1 MTNESQ
7 VQNTLG
13 GSMPRL
19 ADGLEEGMCGSGS
32 QGLGFETNPSK
43 GVILLTG
50 IEEPFGGAG
59 LGESGS

>member
-1 MTNESQ
+1 
-7 VQNTLG
+7 
-13 GSMPRL
+13 MPRL

-32 QGLGFETNPSK
+32 QGWGFETNLSK

-59 LGESGS
+59 LGESRS